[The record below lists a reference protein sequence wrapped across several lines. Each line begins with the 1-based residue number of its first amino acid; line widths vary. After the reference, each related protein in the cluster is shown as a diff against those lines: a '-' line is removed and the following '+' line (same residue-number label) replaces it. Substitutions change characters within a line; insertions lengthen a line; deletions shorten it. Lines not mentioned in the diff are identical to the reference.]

1 MKEEALE
8 ITKEVA
14 KVVAKD
20 VYNDGVK
27 GTVVQTGEIIESVVG
42 LFNNVVFYPV
52 KKANALFKYKLE
64 DFKNELEQKLSS
76 IPKEKLVEP
85 DLMIAGPALE
95 ALKYTYDKDELRNM
109 YLNLLTSSMN
119 KDIKDKVHPSYV
131 EIIRQLTP
139 LDAKVFKRL
148 QDLRQVACAHAIL
161 KIDNSN
167 KVYSIAYPNYIVME
181 LLDLGDEFQLS
192 TSISNL
198 IRLGL
203 IHHEDNSIN
212 GFDYNCFKTV
222 NIIVNNKIEIDNKN
236 RAEGNGITTSIDI
249 QGQVIMQN
257 DFGRSFADTCL

>member
-1 MKEEALE
+1 MTDEALE

-64 DFKNELEQKLSS
+64 DFKNELEEKLSS
-76 IPKEKLVEP
+76 IPEEKIVEP

-119 KDIKDKVHPSYV
+119 KDIKDKAHPSYV

-139 LDAKVFKRL
+139 LDAKVFKEL
-148 QDLRQVACAHAIL
+148 HHFGQVACAHAIL

-167 KVYSIAYPNYIVME
+167 RIYSSAYPNYIVME

-222 NIIVNNKIEIDNKN
+222 NIIVNNKIVLDNMN
-236 RAEGNGITTSIDI
+236 RAEGNGITTSIEI

>member
-1 MKEEALE
+1 MTEEALE
-8 ITKEVA
+8 IYKEVA

-27 GTVVQTGEIIESVVG
+27 ATVVQTGEIIESVVG
-42 LFNNVVFYPV
+42 LFNNVVFYLV

-76 IPKEKLVEP
+76 IPEEKLVEP

-119 KDIKDKVHPSYV
+119 KDIKDKAHPSYV

-148 QDLRQVACAHAIL
+148 QDLRQVACAHVIL
-161 KIDNSN
+161 KINNSN
-167 KVYSIAYPNYIVME
+167 RVYISAYPNYIVME
-181 LLDLGDEFQLS
+181 LLDLGDEFQSS

-203 IHHEDNSIN
+203 IHHENKSIN

-222 NIIVNNKIEIDNKN
+222 NIIVNNKIVLDNMN
-236 RAEGNGITTSIDI
+236 RAEGNGKTTRIDI

>member
-1 MKEEALE
+1 MTDEVLE

-20 VYNDGVK
+20 VYNDGLK
-27 GTVVQTGEIIESVVG
+27 GTVTQTGEIVESIVG

-64 DFKNELEQKLSS
+64 DFKNDLETRLNSLPDDK
-76 IPKEKLVEP
+76 IVEP
-85 DLMIAGPALE
+85 DLMVAGPALE
-95 ALKYTYDKDELRNM
+95 SLKYTYDKEELRNM
-109 YLNLLTSSMN
+109 YLNLLVSSMN
-119 KDIKDKVHPSYV
+119 KDTKDKAHPSYV

-148 QDLRQVACAHAIL
+148 NDVGQVACAHPVL
-161 KIDNSN
+161 KLDNTN
-167 KVYSIAYPNYIVME
+167 KVYVSAYPNYIVEE
-181 LLDLGDEFQLS
+181 LLDLGDEFDIS

-212 GFDYNCFKTV
+212 GYNYEKFKSF
-222 NIIVNNKIEIDNKN
+222 NIIIRNKQILDNLNNS
-236 RAEGNGITTSIDI
+236 EGNGITTSVEI
-249 QGQVIMQN
+249 QKQVIMKN
-257 DFGRSFADTCL
+257 NFGERFADTCL

>member
-1 MKEEALE
+1 MTEETLE

-76 IPKEKLVEP
+76 IPEEKLVEP

-119 KDIKDKVHPSYV
+119 KDIKDKAHPSYV

-167 KVYSIAYPNYIVME
+167 KVYSSIYPNYIVME

-222 NIIVNNKIEIDNKN
+222 NIIVNNKIVLDNMN

-257 DFGRSFADTCL
+257 DFGRSFANTCL

>member
-1 MKEEALE
+1 MTEETLE
-8 ITKEVA
+8 ITKVVA

-20 VYNDGVK
+20 VYNDGIK

-76 IPKEKLVEP
+76 IPEEKLVEP

-95 ALKYTYDKDELRNM
+95 SLKYTYDKDELRNM

-119 KDIKDKVHPSYV
+119 KDIKDKAHPSYV

-148 QDLRQVACAHAIL
+148 QDLGQVACVHAIL

-167 KVYSIAYPNYIVME
+167 KVYSRAYPNYIVME

-203 IHHEDNSIN
+203 IHHEDNRIN

-222 NIIVNNKIEIDNKN
+222 NIIVNNKIVLDNMN
-236 RAEGNGITTSIDI
+236 CAEGNGITTSIDI

>member
-1 MKEEALE
+1 MTEEALE
-8 ITKEVA
+8 ITKEVVS
-14 KVVAKD
+14 VVTKD
-20 VYNDGVK
+20 VYNDGIK

-42 LFNNVVFYPV
+42 LFNNIVFYPV
-52 KKANALFKYKLE
+52 KKANAFFKYKLE
-64 DFKNELEQKLSS
+64 DFKNELEQKMSS
-76 IPKEKLVEP
+76 IPEEKLVEP
-85 DLMIAGPALE
+85 DLMIAGPTLE

-119 KDIKDKVHPSYV
+119 KDIKDKAHPSYV
-131 EIIRQLTP
+131 GIIRQLTP

-148 QDLRQVACAHAIL
+148 QDLGQVACAHAKL

-167 KVYSIAYPNYIVME
+167 KVYSNAYPNYIVME
-181 LLDLGDEFQLS
+181 LLDLGDEIQLS

-212 GFDYNCFKTV
+212 SFNYDCFKTV
-222 NIIVNNKIEIDNKN
+222 NIIVNNKIILDNMN

-257 DFGRSFADTCL
+257 DFGKSFADTCL

>member
-1 MKEEALE
+1 MTEEALE

-14 KVVAKD
+14 KA

-27 GTVVQTGEIIESVVG
+27 GTGVRTGEIIESVVG

-52 KKANALFKYKLE
+52 KKANALFKYKLK

-76 IPKEKLVEP
+76 IPEKKLVEP

-119 KDIKDKVHPSYV
+119 KDIKDKAHPSYV

-148 QDLRQVACAHAIL
+148 QDLGQVACAHAIL
-161 KIDNSN
+161 KI
-167 KVYSIAYPNYIVME
+167 
-181 LLDLGDEFQLS
+181 
-192 TSISNL
+192 
-198 IRLGL
+198 
-203 IHHEDNSIN
+203 DNSIN

-222 NIIVNNKIEIDNKN
+222 NIIVNNKIVLDNMN
-236 RAEGNGITTSIDI
+236 RAEGNGIITSIDI

>member
-1 MKEEALE
+1 MTEEALE

-76 IPKEKLVEP
+76 IPEEKLVEP

-119 KDIKDKVHPSYV
+119 KDIKDKAHPSYV

-148 QDLRQVACAHAIL
+148 QDLGQVASAHAIL

-167 KVYSIAYPNYIVME
+167 RVYSSTYPNYIVME

-222 NIIVNNKIEIDNKN
+222 NIIVNNKIMLDNMN
-236 RAEGNGITTSIDI
+236 RAEGNEITTTIDI

-257 DFGRSFADTCL
+257 DFGNRFADTCL

>member
-1 MKEEALE
+1 MTEEALE

-20 VYNDGVK
+20 VYNDGIK

-64 DFKNELEQKLSS
+64 DFKNELEVKLND
-76 IPKEKLVEP
+76 IPEDKIVEP
-85 DLMIAGPALE
+85 DLMIAGPTLE

-119 KDIKDKVHPSYV
+119 KDMKDKAHPSYV

-139 LDAKVFKRL
+139 LDARVFKRL
-148 QDLRQVACAHAIL
+148 QQLGQVACAHAKL
-161 KIDNSN
+161 KLDNSN
-167 KVYSIAYPNYIVME
+167 RVYVAVYPNYLVEE
-181 LLDLGDEFQLS
+181 LLDLGNEFDLS
-192 TSISNL
+192 TSIANL

-212 GFDYNCFKTV
+212 GYNYEKFKTLDV
-222 NIIVNNKIEIDNKN
+222 IIKNKQKIDSMNNIEN
-236 RAEGNGITTSIDI
+236 NGITTTIDI
-249 QGQVIMQN
+249 QAQVVMTN
-257 DFGRSFADTCL
+257 DFGSRFADTCL

>member
-1 MKEEALE
+1 MTEEALE

-27 GTVVQTGEIIESVVG
+27 ATVVQTGEIIESVVG
-42 LFNNVVFYPV
+42 LFNNVVFYPI

-76 IPKEKLVEP
+76 IPEEKLVEP

-119 KDIKDKVHPSYV
+119 KDIKDKAHPSYV

-148 QDLRQVACAHAIL
+148 QDLRQVACAHVIL
-161 KIDNSN
+161 KINNSN
-167 KVYSIAYPNYIVME
+167 RVYISAYPNYIVME

-203 IHHEDNSIN
+203 IHHENNSIN
-212 GFDYNCFKTV
+212 GFDYNCFRTV
-222 NIIVNNKIEIDNKN
+222 NIIVNNKIVLDNMN

-257 DFGRSFADTCL
+257 DFGRSFADICL